1 MARDSFV
8 CNASIVGLWLGT
20 GGCLWLEVHLFVI
33 LVYCSCSLMGYRRWS
48 VARGSYVCNT
58 SIVGLWLGTGGGLWL
73 EVHLFVMLV

>member
-20 GGCLWLEVHLFVI
+20 GAGLWLEVHLFVLLDSWS
-33 LVYCSCSLMGYRRWS
+33 LVGSRRWS
-48 VARGSYVCNT
+48 VARDSFVCNA
-58 SIVGLWLGTGGGLWL
+58 SIVGLGLGTEGGLWL